1 MGFVTTLFVAACVI
15 ALAAALVHLVVIMLD
30 LSGGKGR
37 DQEVTKRLDALA
49 EATERSERAMRDDSQ
64 VMRRESESRGKM
76 LRDEVGEGISRF
88 GWNVQALI
96 TTSSTSVDSKLE
108 EFSRTHSEFAERL
121 RNEVRQ
127 TMVAFADSLKGDV
140 KILTDSNSQSQ
151 DAIRATLMERLD
163 KLRSENEAKL
173 EAMRS
178 TVEEKLQG
186 TLDRRLG
193 ESFAIVSDRL
203 EQVHKGLGEMQSL
216 AIGVG
221 DLKRVMSN
229 VKDRGGWAEVQLG
242 AMLDQVLARDQ
253 YVTNAKVEPG
263 ATEIVEYA
271 VRMPGQVD
279 GKDVLLPI
287 DAKFPKESY
296 ERLMTAWESGD
307 IEATRIASEMLA
319 SVIEGEAK
327 RIATKY
333 IRPPNTTD
341 FAVMYLPTE
350 GLFAEAMRAPGLAQR
365 VQSKWRVTVAGPTTL
380 HALLNSL
387 QMGFRTL
394 AIQKRSSEVWRV
406 LGEAKAEFQKYGDV
420 WDKLREQL
428 QKAQKTIDEAGTR
441 TRAVERKLRDVETN
455 DLPVGAQTHL
465 ELASSTDEIDI
476 PAASPP
482 VPFPVRRPQ

>member
-1 MGFVTTLFVAACVI
+1 MGFVTTLFVAACVT
-15 ALAAALVHLVVIMLD
+15 ALVAGFVHLLATVRALQ
-30 LSGGKGR
+30 GGEKGR
-37 DQEVTKRLDALA
+37 SDEISARLAALA
-49 EATERSERAMRDDSQ
+49 EATERSERSMRDDSQ
-64 VMRRESESRGKM
+64 IMRRESEARAKM

-88 GWNVQALI
+88 GWNVQSLI

-108 EFSRTHSEFAERL
+108 EFSRTHAEFADRL
-121 RNEVRQ
+121 RSEVRQ
-127 TMVAFADSLKGDV
+127 TIVSFGEGLKGDV
-140 KILTDSNSQSQ
+140 KTLTDSNSLSQ
-151 DAIRATLMERLD
+151 EAIRSTLMERLD
-163 KLRSENEAKL
+163 KLRQENEAKL
-173 EAMRS
+173 EAMRF

-186 TLDRRLG
+186 TLEKRLG
-193 ESFAIVSDRL
+193 ESFSLVSDRL
-203 EQVHKGLGEMQSL
+203 EQVHRGLGEMQTL

-253 YVTNAKVEPG
+253 YVKNAKVEVG
-263 ATEIVEYA
+263 ATEMVEYA

-279 GKDVLLPI
+279 GRDVLLPI

-307 IEATRIASEMLA
+307 AEATRIASEMLA

-333 IRPPNTTD
+333 IRPPSTTD

-365 VQSKWRVTVAGPTTL
+365 TQSKWRVTVAGPTTL

-406 LGEAKAEFQKYGDV
+406 LGEAKAEFQKYAEV
-420 WDKLREQL
+420 WDKVARQL
-428 QKAQKTIDEAGTR
+428 ETTQRTVEDAGKR
-441 TRAVERKLRDVETN
+441 TRAVERKLKDVEMR
-455 DLPVGAQTHL
+455 DLPAGAQPHL
-465 ELASSTDEIDI
+465 ELARPSEGEG
-476 PAASPP
+476 AAP
-482 VPFPVRRPQ
+482 VPLPVRRLQ

>member
-15 ALAAALVHLVVIMLD
+15 ALVAALVHLVVIMLD

-37 DQEVTKRLDALA
+37 DQDVTKRLDALA

-108 EFSRTHSEFAERL
+108 EFSRTHGEFAERL

-140 KILTDSNSQSQ
+140 KVLTDSNIQSQ
-151 DAIRATLMERLD
+151 DSIRATLMERLD
-163 KLRSENEAKL
+163 KLRAENEAKL

-307 IEATRIASEMLA
+307 AEATRIASEMLA

-441 TRAVERKLRDVETN
+441 TRAVERKLRDVETH
-455 DLPVGAQTHL
+455 DLPIGAQTHL
-465 ELASSTDEIDI
+465 ELASSSDEIEVSA
-476 PAASPP
+476 PPP